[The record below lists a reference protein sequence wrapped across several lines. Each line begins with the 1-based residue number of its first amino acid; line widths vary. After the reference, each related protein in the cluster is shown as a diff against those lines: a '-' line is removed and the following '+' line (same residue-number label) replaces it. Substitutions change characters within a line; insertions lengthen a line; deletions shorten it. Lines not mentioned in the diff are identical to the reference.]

1 MIADTL
7 KDLCALPGVSGFE
20 DPVRDYIR
28 EKIEPSAADI
38 RTDAMGTLIAEKKGK
53 RTPDLKILLSAHMD
67 EVGLMITH
75 ITDEGFLRFDC
86 VGGIDRR
93 VLIGQRVF
101 VGRDA
106 VPGVVGMKAVH
117 LCTAEEMQKIPR
129 LEEFYIDIGAESREE
144 AEEKTHLGDFVS
156 FDPESAEFGD
166 NMFRS
171 KAVDDRAGCAVL
183 LDLFQRELPL
193 DCTFAFTVQEEVGC
207 RGAFGAAFSVKP
219 DIALVLESTTA
230 ADLPEVPARRRVCE
244 PGRGPVISLM
254 DGGTVYDRELFT
266 LMTEAADKKNIPWQ
280 VKHYIAGGN
289 DARAVQRSRGGVRV
303 AGLSLA
309 ARYLH
314 APVSV
319 ASLQDLEEMPDL
331 ALGFLEA
338 LADRAG
344 A

>member
-1 MIADTL
+1 MIDTL
-7 KDLCALPGVSGFE
+7 KDLCALSGVSGFE

-28 EKIEPSAADI
+28 EKIEPYASDI
-38 RTDAMGTLIAEKKGK
+38 RTDAMGTLIAEKKGQ
-53 RTPDLKILLSAHMD
+53 RTPDRKILLTAHMD

-106 VPGVVGMKAVH
+106 VPGIVGMKAVH
-117 LCTAEEMQKIPR
+117 LCTAEEMKKIPR
-129 LEEFYIDIGAESREE
+129 LEEFYIDIGAESKED
-144 AEEKTHLGDFVS
+144 AEKKTHLGDFAS
-156 FDPESAEFGD
+156 FDPAGAEFGD

-183 LDLFQRELPL
+183 LDLFERDLPL

-230 ADLPEVPARRRVCE
+230 ADLPDVPGQRRVCE
-244 PGRGPVISLM
+244 PGKGPVISLM

-266 LMTEAADKKNIPWQ
+266 LMTGAADERNIPWQ

-344 A
+344 E